1 MKDRTNRIAEE
12 MKKEISNIIQN
23 DIKDPR
29 LPKLVSIMAVN
40 VTRDLRYAKVFVS
53 VLGSE
58 EEKKEAL
65 KGLKSAAGF
74 IRREVGHRMDIRYSP
89 ELLFEIDSSIE
100 RGAYMSKL
108 INDTMQKDNLI
119 SNAGNGGEKDDDK

>member
-1 MKDRTNRIAEE
+1 MKDRSNRIAEE

-23 DIKDPR
+23 NIKDPR
-29 LPKLVSIMAVN
+29 LPKLVSVMAVN

-53 VLGSE
+53 VLGNE

-100 RGAYMSKL
+100 RGVYMSKL

-119 SNAGNGGEKDDDK
+119 SNAGDGGDKDDDK